1 MWGLVRPLCSVEA
14 EVCVRNK
21 GGKGGHHA
29 CMNEHVTASCVIG
42 AESAFSSVIVSVS
55 EKKKREAELSPG
67 PPARFHEWL
76 QQGKLSLIVKL
87 FGRRLF
93 LHHLMLNSSTFLRQ
107 FFFLLPLRM
116 SSDQVFLPSCFL
128 LRPKWPRQMYNTPK
142 LHFMAVKQE

>member
-1 MWGLVRPLCSVEA
+1 MEA

-42 AESAFSSVIVSVS
+42 AESAFSSVFVSVS

-76 QQGKLSLIVKL
+76 QQGETVPHCQVIWQKTFFTPPHVKFINISPSIFFPFTPQNVFRSGFLAKL
-87 FGRRLF
+87 F
-93 LHHLMLNSSTFLRQ
+93 
-107 FFFLLPLRM
+107 P
-116 SSDQVFLPSCFL
+116 
-128 LRPKWPRQMYNTPK
+128 
-142 LHFMAVKQE
+142 AEA